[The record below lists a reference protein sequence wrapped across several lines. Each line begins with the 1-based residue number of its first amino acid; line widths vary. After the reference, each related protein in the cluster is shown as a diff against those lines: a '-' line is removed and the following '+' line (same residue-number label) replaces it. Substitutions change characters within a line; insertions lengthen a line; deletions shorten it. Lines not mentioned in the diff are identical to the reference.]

1 MKNLSIFWKIFVI
14 VVILSIAMV
23 FIGGFGVATLR
34 SKTIEKTEQNL
45 KALAENSAGEFWNFI
60 NNYIQ
65 FLEYLSNEE
74 SIKSVFNDELY
85 SEQVLS
91 IFERVIKSHPDVL
104 FAYIGLKDKRMY
116 LVPND
121 IEEGDE
127 YNPIIQDWYKAAISK
142 QNQVVITEPY
152 QDTYYGKPVTL
163 VTVAKAIQT
172 QDGIIGVLGIDF
184 ECSKLANQLLQKGKE
199 LGYLHAVVSE
209 NGTIILHSVKDYVGK
224 SVKDTE
230 FFKKWQTG
238 PESGVFG
245 YVYDN
250 TPRIT
255 GYKRLPNGWIYATV
269 VPEKVLMSEVN
280 KLTLIFAIIIA
291 LAIIISIVFAL
302 IISRR
307 YIVKP
312 LKELSGVAEKIAQGD
327 LTVSFSLDTKDE
339 IGKLGN
345 VLSSMVTSLRGMAQ
359 RIQEESNRVKKE
371 ANQVA
376 AVSEEVSATI
386 EELTAQVDSVG
397 SNVNNASAA
406 IEQLT
411 SGIEEVAASAQNVAN
426 ASQKLSEEAQRVS
439 TLANE
444 GQKAI
449 LSIADVITQTKE
461 KANTTF
467 ETVEKLSDSAKNI
480 GEIVDTINSIAEQTN
495 LLALNAAIEAARA
508 GEAGRGFA
516 VVADE
521 IRKLAEESKQATQ
534 NIANILKGILDE
546 SVKASE
552 ATKETVEIVNQ
563 AAGQSNLVKGQFD
576 QILNSIL
583 KMSQMVENLAASAQ
597 EQSAAA
603 EEMSSAMDSASRSM
617 VEVVEQMNEVTMAV
631 KQQADAISTVA
642 RAAEKLDDIAE
653 KLVEEVKKFKI

>member
-23 FIGGFGVATLR
+23 LISGFGVITLR
-34 SKTIEKTEQNL
+34 NKTIEKTEQNL

-60 NNYIQ
+60 QGHVQLIE
-65 FLEYLSNEE
+65 LLSRESNVTGVYKNEFNEE
-74 SIKSVFNDELY
+74 EWMKKLFDK
-85 SEQVLS
+85 
-91 IFERVIKSHPDVL
+91 VIKSYPNVL
-104 FAYIGLKDKRMY
+104 FVYVGLADGRMY
-116 LVPND
+116 LVP
-121 IEEGDE
+121 EEELPEGYD
-127 YNPIIQDWYKAAISK
+127 PTSRPWYKDAVAK
-142 QNQVVITEPY
+142 PGQVIITEPY
-152 QDTYYGKPVTL
+152 EDAITGQLIITIAK
-163 VTVAKAIQT
+163 TVQT
-172 QDGIIGVLGIDF
+172 DEGIVGVVALDF
-184 ECSKLANQLLQKGKE
+184 DCSKLANQLLQKGKE
-199 LGYLHAVVSE
+199 LGYLNEVVSG

-238 PESGVFG
+238 PESGVFR
-245 YVYDN
+245 YVFDN
-250 TPRIT
+250 VPRIT

-269 VPEKVLMSEVN
+269 APEKVLLSDVN
-280 KLTLIFAIIIA
+280 RLTWMFAIIIA
-291 LAIIISIVFAL
+291 LTIIISIVFAL

-327 LTVSFSLDTKDE
+327 LTVNFSVDTKDE

-359 RIQEESNRVKKE
+359 RIQEESSTVKQE
-371 ANQVA
+371 ASQVA

-449 LSIADVITQTKE
+449 LSIADVIIQTKE

-653 KLVEEVKKFKI
+653 KLVEEVRKFKI

>member
-23 FIGGFGVATLR
+23 FIGVFGVITLR

-45 KALAENSAGEFWNFI
+45 QALAENSAGEFWNFI
-60 NNYIQ
+60 Q
-65 FLEYLSNEE
+65 GHVQLVELLSRESNVTGVYKNEFNEE
-74 SIKSVFNDELY
+74 EWMKKLFDK
-85 SEQVLS
+85 
-91 IFERVIKSHPDVL
+91 VIKSYPNVL
-104 FAYIGLKDKRMY
+104 FVYVGLKDKRMY
-116 LVPND
+116 LIP
-121 IEEGDE
+121 ESELPEGYD
-127 YNPIIQDWYKAAISK
+127 PTARPWYKDAVAK
-142 QNQVVITEPY
+142 PGQVIITEPY
-152 QDTYYGKPVTL
+152 EDASTGQL
-163 VTVAKAIQT
+163 VITIAKTVQT
-172 QDGIIGVLGIDF
+172 DEGIVGVVAIDF
-184 ECSKLANQLLQKGKE
+184 DCSKLANQLLQKGKE

-209 NGTIILHSVKDYVGK
+209 NGTIILHSVKNYVGK

-238 PESGVFG
+238 PESGVFR
-245 YVYDN
+245 YVFDN
-250 TPRIT
+250 VPRIT
-255 GYKRLPNGWIYATV
+255 GYKRLPNGWIYATI

-291 LAIIISIVFAL
+291 LAIIISIVFAFL
-302 IISRR
+302 ISRR
-307 YIVKP
+307 YVVKP
-312 LKELSGVAEKIAQGD
+312 LKELSSIAEKIAQGD

-359 RIQEESNRVKKE
+359 KIQEESSTVKQE
-371 ANQVA
+371 ASQVA

-449 LSIADVITQTKE
+449 LNIADVIIQTKE

-552 ATKETVEIVNQ
+552 ATRETVEIVNQ

-642 RAAEKLDDIAE
+642 RTAEKLDDIAE

>member
-60 NNYIQ
+60 Q
-65 FLEYLSNEE
+65 GHVQLVELLSRESNVTGVYKNEFNEE
-74 SIKSVFNDELY
+74 EWMKKLFDK
-85 SEQVLS
+85 
-91 IFERVIKSHPDVL
+91 VIKSYPNVL
-104 FAYIGLKDKRMY
+104 FVYVGLKDKRMY
-116 LVPND
+116 LIP
-121 IEEGDE
+121 ETELPEGYD
-127 YNPIIQDWYKAAISK
+127 PTTRPWYKDAVAK
-142 QNQVVITEPY
+142 PGQVIITEPY
-152 QDTYYGKPVTL
+152 EDASTGQL
-163 VTVAKAIQT
+163 VITIAKTVQT
-172 QDGIIGVLGIDF
+172 DEGIVGVVALDF
-184 ECSKLANQLLQKGKE
+184 DCSNLANQLLQKGKE
-199 LGYLHAVVSE
+199 LGYLNAVVSG

-224 SVKDTE
+224 SVKDTD

-255 GYKRLPNGWIYATV
+255 SYKRLPNGWIYATV
-269 VPEKVLMSEVN
+269 LPVKTLMSEVN
-280 KLTLIFAIIIA
+280 KLTWIFVIVIAFAIIF
-291 LAIIISIVFAL
+291 SIVFAL

-307 YIVKP
+307 YVVKP
-312 LKELSGVAEKIAQGD
+312 LEELSGVAEKIAQGD
-327 LTVSFSLDTKDE
+327 LTVAFSLDAKDE
-339 IGKLGN
+339 ISRFAN
-345 VLSSMVTSLRGMAQ
+345 MLSSMVTSLRSIAQ
-359 RIQEESNRVKKE
+359 KIQEASSMVKQE

-386 EELTAQVDSVG
+386 EELTVQVDSVG

-449 LSIADVITQTKE
+449 LNIADVIIQTKE